1 MEDNTY
7 NKKEKEL
14 LGHKRK
20 EENDNEKNLEESY
33 KKKIPKSEK
42 EQKNQ
47 NIKEELIDQQQPIN
61 DIENKFI
68 IKNEVK
74 NEEKEKIEESENIC
88 EKCGVKK
95 KTLIIKNIDNVLKY
109 LIKENINIPEIKDLL
124 EKNKYIQFN
133 NHKLI
138 CEECLKNLIN
148 DKNNFENYFMTL
160 NLNNI
165 SKDINIT
172 IDKNINEINNNN
184 VNNTSDN
191 QKLNINDNNNLINN
205 KNEKIQN
212 NITIHH
218 EIVPPKNNSPS
229 VYS

>member
-1 MEDNTY
+1 MEDNIG

-20 EENDNEKNLEESY
+20 EENDNEKDLEESY
-33 KKKIPKSEK
+33 KIKITISEK

-47 NIKEELIDQQQPIN
+47 NLKEEEIRQKQPIN

-68 IKNEVK
+68 IKNEPK
-74 NEEKEKIEESENIC
+74 NGEKGKIEESENIC

-124 EKNKYIQFN
+124 EKNIFIQFN

-148 DKNNFENYFMTL
+148 DKNNFENYFITL

-165 SKDINIT
+165 SKDINMAIN
-172 IDKNINEINNNN
+172 KNINEINNNN
-184 VNNTSDN
+184 NVNDTSNN
-191 QKLNINDNNNLINN
+191 QKLNINNNNNLINN
-205 KNEKIQN
+205 KN
-212 NITIHH
+212 
-218 EIVPPKNNSPS
+218 
-229 VYS
+229 